1 MVGLRLKIFS
11 ERRVEVLNDELETM
25 QTVRKSI
32 ESDLHKAIRHILDA
46 HKEALGD
53 YSVSC
58 VNLDF
63 LQTRQTGFPHQ
74 YIFNRVCVKLSKTEV
89 NLKTYNIETTNVDC
103 YGATKEI
110 SHSSY

>member
-1 MVGLRLKIFS
+1 M
-11 ERRVEVLNDELETM
+11 LNDDLENM

-32 ESDLHKAIRHILDA
+32 ESDLNKAIRHILDA

-53 YSVSC
+53 YSVSY

-63 LQTRQTGFPHQ
+63 LQTHQIGFPHQ
-74 YIFNRVCVKLSKTEV
+74 YIFNRVDVELSKTEV
-89 NLKTYNIETTNVDC
+89 NLKTYNIETTNIGG